1 MGTAN
6 KENVM
11 NVKKKEEKKEK
22 RNEVKMFCSM
32 L

>member
-11 NVKKKEEKKEK
+11 NVKKKKKKK

>member
-11 NVKKKEEKKEK
+11 NVKKKEEKK